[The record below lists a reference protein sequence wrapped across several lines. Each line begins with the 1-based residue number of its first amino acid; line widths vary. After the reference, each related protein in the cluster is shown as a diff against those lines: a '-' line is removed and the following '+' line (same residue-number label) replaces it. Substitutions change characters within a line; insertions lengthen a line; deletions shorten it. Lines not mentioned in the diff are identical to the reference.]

1 MNSDACS
8 LAEAPPVVCDNTE
21 SHYRC
26 NLQQLLLCIS
36 EKGTEE
42 PSLAVPERTRDL
54 PCPWKQ
60 SHCPEMQSAVPQRVT
75 GLTSQKAHNR
85 KQLQAEQLLSF
96 RAFIS
101 FPSGRM
107 QRKGAKKCKHY
118 VYFCSPGHTFR
129 PLTVRNVSNTAV
141 SGRQKAALTF
151 FPNSKAA

>member
-8 LAEAPPVVCDNTE
+8 LAAAPPVACDNTK

-26 NLQQLLLCIS
+26 SLQQLLLCIS

-42 PSLAVPERTRDL
+42 PSLAVPERMRDL
-54 PCPWKQ
+54 PRPWKQ
-60 SHCPEMQSAVPQRVT
+60 SPCPETQSAVPQRVT

-107 QRKGAKKCKHY
+107 QRKGAKNANTTSIS
-118 VYFCSPGHTFR
+118 VPQDTRSGHS
-129 PLTVRNVSNTAV
+129 VRNVSNTAV